1 MTAIHFINR
10 LPSRILGMKS
20 PLELL
25 EKKYP
30 EVKLKTGLPVK
41 IFGCIGYV
49 YSSAHRTDK
58 WSTKGLKCVFVGY
71 STTQKGYKLYHP
83 ITKKY
88 IVSKD
93 VVFDENQFFYKPIRH
108 IQSTPTSDVTN
119 SSDLLGQQ
127 SESLDNSPNHND
139 NQDISPH
146 SIPPLQTSLTEI
158 SSPKEVCNLHPSLD
172 HHNPS
177 QKGEETITV
186 EDSEVIVPYPKYYE
200 RKKKKQQIEP
210 PHAENGEQR
219 DNVPEKQSECTA
231 DNHLAV
237 LEPQS
242 ESDKDALPIALRKG
256 IRTCTNSVPYA
267 MVNYLNYNK
276 VSPDCHA
283 FLSAIQEIPIPR
295 NAQEALKNQRWKE
308 AMDEEMRAFLK
319 NHTWD
324 IVLLPEG
331 KKPVGCRWV
340 YTLKCKADGSLERY
354 KARLVAQGY
363 TQTHGIDYQDTFAP
377 VAKMNTIRI
386 IISLAVNLDWPLN
399 QYDIKNA
406 FLHGDLKEEIY
417 MQLPPGYEGNQNEG
431 KVCKLRKALYGL
443 KQSPRAWFGRFTQ
456 AMRSVGYKQSNG
468 DHTLFFK
475 HQMGLI
481 TILLV
486 YVDDIIITGNNFA
499 EIKRLEDHLASNF
512 QIKHLGHLLK
522 KKTFRTS

>member
-1 MTAIHFINR
+1 
-10 LPSRILGMKS
+10 
-20 PLELL
+20 
-25 EKKYP
+25 
-30 EVKLKTGLPVK
+30 
-41 IFGCIGYV
+41 
-49 YSSAHRTDK
+49 
-58 WSTKGLKCVFVGY
+58 
-71 STTQKGYKLYHP
+71 
-83 ITKKY
+83 
-88 IVSKD
+88 
-93 VVFDENQFFYKPIRH
+93 
-108 IQSTPTSDVTN
+108 
-119 SSDLLGQQ
+119 
-127 SESLDNSPNHND
+127 
-139 NQDISPH
+139 
-146 SIPPLQTSLTEI
+146 
-158 SSPKEVCNLHPSLD
+158 
-172 HHNPS
+172 
-177 QKGEETITV
+177 
-186 EDSEVIVPYPKYYE
+186 
-200 RKKKKQQIEP
+200 
-210 PHAENGEQR
+210 
-219 DNVPEKQSECTA
+219 
-231 DNHLAV
+231 
-237 LEPQS
+237 
-242 ESDKDALPIALRKG
+242 
-256 IRTCTNSVPYA
+256 

-276 VSPDCHA
+276 VSPDYHA

-295 NAQEALKNQRWKE
+295 NAQEAMKNQRWKE
-308 AMDEEMRAFLK
+308 AMDEEMRALLK

-340 YTLKCKADGSLERY
+340 YTLKCKDDGSLEGY
-354 KARLVAQGY
+354 KARLVARGY

-512 QIKHLGHLLK
+512 QIKHLGHLKYFLGIEFARSSEGILMTQQKYILDLLKDVKHTDCHISDTPIEVNHKLSLSDNDPKIEASSYQELIGKLLYLSHTRPDICYAVNVLSQFMHSPRNSHFQSANRVLRYLKGTLGLGITLK
-522 KKTFRTS
+522 KTGKMDLILYTDSDFAGSRLDYRSTGYCTILGGNLVTWRSKKQNVVAKSSTEAEFRALSKGIDEAMWIKYILDDLKIMYESSIIIRCDNKSAISLTHDPVNHDRSKYVNIDRFYIQDHLANDIMKTEYVHSEEQNADILTKGLPT

>member
-1 MTAIHFINR
+1 M
-10 LPSRILGMKS
+10 
-20 PLELL
+20 
-25 EKKYP
+25 
-30 EVKLKTGLPVK
+30 V
-41 IFGCIGYV
+41 
-49 YSSAHRTDK
+49 
-58 WSTKGLKCVFVGY
+58 
-71 STTQKGYKLYHP
+71 
-83 ITKKY
+83 
-88 IVSKD
+88 
-93 VVFDENQFFYKPIRH
+93 
-108 IQSTPTSDVTN
+108 
-119 SSDLLGQQ
+119 
-127 SESLDNSPNHND
+127 
-139 NQDISPH
+139 
-146 SIPPLQTSLTEI
+146 
-158 SSPKEVCNLHPSLD
+158 
-172 HHNPS
+172 
-177 QKGEETITV
+177 
-186 EDSEVIVPYPKYYE
+186 
-200 RKKKKQQIEP
+200 
-210 PHAENGEQR
+210 
-219 DNVPEKQSECTA
+219 
-231 DNHLAV
+231 V
-237 LEPQS
+237 LEQQS

-276 VSPDCHA
+276 DSPDYHA
-283 FLSAIQEIPIPR
+283 FLSAIQEIPIPM
-295 NAQEALKNQRWKE
+295 NAQEAMKNQRWKE
-308 AMDEEMRAFLK
+308 AMDEEMRALLL

-377 VAKMNTIRI
+377 VAKMNAIRI
-386 IISLAVNLDWPLN
+386 ILSLAVNLDWPLN
-399 QYDIKNA
+399 QYDIKNV

-456 AMRSVGYKQSNG
+456 AKRSVGYKQSNG

-512 QIKHLGHLLK
+512 QIKHLGHLKYFLGIEFARSSEGILMTQQKYILDLLK
-522 KKTFRTS
+522 DVKHTDCHINDTPIEVNHKLSLSDNDPKIEASSYQELIGQLLYLSHTRPDMQLMY